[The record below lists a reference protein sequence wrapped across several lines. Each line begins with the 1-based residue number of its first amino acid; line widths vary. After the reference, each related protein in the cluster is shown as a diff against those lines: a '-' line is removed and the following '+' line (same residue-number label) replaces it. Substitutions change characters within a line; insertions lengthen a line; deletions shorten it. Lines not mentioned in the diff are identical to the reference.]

1 MEETDLLARSNKKK
15 EPMIDG
21 RQNEQG
27 RLIVGFY
34 FFGTTI
40 NGNSQL
46 EHCVRGR

>member
-27 RLIVGFY
+27 RLIVGVLLFW
-34 FFGTTI
+34 
-40 NGNSQL
+40 NNN
-46 EHCVRGR
+46 